1 MYAISGDYIAQQRS
15 VLRVEKKTEKL
26 MEYFSGKLAERT
38 TGARVDTMSR
48 KERGVQAWLVYI
60 TYKLLKSP
68 PHKVKP
74 MERGRGGG

>member
-1 MYAISGDYIAQQRS
+1 MCVTGGLVCAISGDYRAQQRS

-48 KERGVQAWLVYI
+48 KKWVC
-60 TYKLLKSP
+60 KLGWCL
-68 PHKVKP
+68 
-74 MERGRGGG
+74 